1 MSIFLLLFFVVVA
14 TEIFYTIYMLQNL
27 NQYLPS
33 EGFRKRILI
42 IIGVLVIGFGTW
54 QVIKIAPWKKWAT
67 GTNSN
72 QEKKVGLVVTSLTQS
87 DQDNDGVPDWEEKFW
102 GTDPANP
109 DTNGDGIPD
118 GVEVA
123 RKKETDGV
131 SIDTQ
136 NLNETERLA
145 QQIAKTGFALGQ
157 AGTITD
163 DGASTLGSQILE
175 DIKNIKKYQ
184 VYDKSVII
192 SRGSA
197 TQANVDAYGGAV
209 AQVMKVTKLGNDISV
224 NITAKALQDGTPGE
238 LKRLDPIID
247 MYSKAVTNM
256 LKIPAPIG
264 FEQVHLDLINAYARM
279 RDDTK
284 AMKEAFTNPVLATS
298 VLSNTE
304 ERFDMML
311 GAIDRYVEA
320 LKPFA
325 KK

>member
-1 MSIFLLLFFVVVA
+1 
-14 TEIFYTIYMLQNL
+14 MLKNL

-42 IIGVLVIGFGTW
+42 IIGVVVLGFGTW
-54 QVIKIAPWKKWAT
+54 QVIQLAPWKKWGT
-67 GTNSN
+67 GSSAP
-72 QEKKVGLVVTSLTQS
+72 QDKKVGLIVTSLTQS

-197 TQANVDAYGGAV
+197 NKKNIEAYASEV
-209 AQVMKVTKLGNDISV
+209 TKVMNSTKLGNDISV
-224 NITAKALQDGTPGE
+224 NITGKALQDGTPDE
-238 LKRLDPIID
+238 LKRLDPIIAMYTKATSD
-247 MYSKAVTNM
+247 MLRIA
-256 LKIPAPIG
+256 APVG
-264 FEQVHLDLINAYARM
+264 FEQVHLDLINGYARM

-304 ERFDMML
+304 DRFNMML
-311 GAIDRYVEA
+311 NAINNYINA
-320 LKPFA
+320 LRPFSEN
-325 KK
+325 K

>member
-1 MSIFLLLFFVVVA
+1 
-14 TEIFYTIYMLQNL
+14 MLQNL

-33 EGFRKRILI
+33 EGFRKKILI
-42 IIGVLVIGFGTW
+42 IVGIAVLGFGTW
-54 QVIKIAPWKKWAT
+54 QIIKLAPWKKWGA
-67 GTNSN
+67 GASIP
-72 QEKKVGLVVTSLTQS
+72 QEKKVGLIVTSLTQS

-109 DTNGDGIPD
+109 DTNGDGVLD

-224 NITAKALQDGTPGE
+224 NITAKALQDGTPSE
-238 LKRLDPIID
+238 LKRLDPIIE
-247 MYSKAVTNM
+247 MYSKAVTTM

-284 AMKEAFTNPVLATS
+284 AMKEAFTNPVLTTS